1 MLLKG
6 RQKIFTDVKQIDRT
20 NIIEVL
26 QKAYAKHRKNVTEI
40 QTLID
45 FEAGEQPLKREKTV
59 RPEINIVVNSGL
71 PNYIKKFKIGYN
83 WGSPIMLVQRGN
95 KEFHN
100 TDADVDDTGISAL
113 NEVLKNGECIGY
125 KDQCMAEF
133 IEICGIGHRMV
144 EPKKFP
150 EDYSLPNY
158 FQSSGTKGL
167 YHIDDSLVNIYTL
180 DTRYAFVVYYNGPGQ
195 KEVLAV
201 SYARCSGKLCFTC
214 FTETTRFEIV
224 AGEITEERP
233 NLLGMIPIVEYER
246 SVDRTGCFERVIPQ
260 IDALNIMESDFTNET
275 AQHTQEL
282 WWGNDI
288 DFPKDE
294 KTREIKKPQSGDW
307 ILSYSGGNGQ
317 NLNPK
322 IQPLASTYDRNATL
336 TGITNQRNTILK
348 DCYVPIQY
356 DSSGGGSTGTATDMS
371 SGWSAAE
378 LDALQEQQM
387 TERGKRK
394 ELQLILKAISL
405 VPTKILPE
413 DSPIRNIHVSDIELK
428 FLRKQN
434 FDMSIRANTFATY
447 VSHGVNG
454 RHALELTGGFCDI
467 QQTWN
472 DSKEGIEAYQKSAYE
487 NSAKESNSNNSSSD
501 TANQTGNSPILDG
514 MNTDRN
520 QVQV

>member
-6 RQKIFTDVKQIDRT
+6 RQKIFTDVEQIDRT
-20 NIIEVL
+20 NIVEVL
-26 QKAYAKHRKNVTEI
+26 QKAYGKHRQNVTEI

-45 FEAGEQPLKREKTV
+45 FESGEQPLKREKTV

-100 TDADVDDTGISAL
+100 TDADIDDTGISAL
-113 NEVLKNGECIGY
+113 NEVLRNGECIGY

-144 EPKKFP
+144 EPKKFS
-150 EDYSLPNY
+150 DTD
-158 FQSSGTKGL
+158 SGL
-167 YHIDDSLVNIYTL
+167 QESLVNIYTL
-180 DTRYAFVVYYNGPGQ
+180 DSRYAFVVYYNGPGQ
-195 KEVLAV
+195 KEVLGV
-201 SYARCSGKLCFTC
+201 SFARRSGKLHFTC

-224 AGEITEERP
+224 AGKIEGEYP

-260 IDALNIMESDFTNET
+260 IDALNIEVSDFANDT
-275 AQHTQEL
+275 AQHTQEI
-282 WWGNDI
+282 WWADNVDFKDENGNDTR
-288 DFPKDE
+288 PK
-294 KTREIKKPQSGDW
+294 SGDW
-307 ILSYSGGNGQ
+307 VQTYSTEGRQ
-317 NLNPK
+317 AK
-322 IQPLASTYDRNATL
+322 IAPLANTFDRGATL

-394 ELQLILKAISL
+394 ELQLILRAISL
-405 VPTKILPE
+405 VPTRILPE
-413 DSPIRNIHVSDIELK
+413 DSPIRKVHSSDIEVH
-428 FLRKQN
+428 FSRRKN
-434 FDMSIRANTFATY
+434 YDLSIKANTFVTY
-447 VSHGVNG
+447 FNAGVHP
-454 RHALELTGGFCDI
+454 RHILQMIEAFPDNEQVYL
-467 QQTWN
+467 
-472 DSKEGIEAYQKSAYE
+472 DSKDMFYALQRKMIDSGTNTTEI
-487 NSAKESNSNNSSSD
+487 NNTASD

-514 MNTDRN
+514 MDTYNN
-520 QVQV
+520 KIQV

>member
-6 RQKIFTDVKQIDRT
+6 RQKIFTDVDQIDRT
-20 NIIEVL
+20 NIVEVL
-26 QKAYAKHRKNVTEI
+26 QKAYAKHRQNVFEI
-40 QTLID
+40 QKLID
-45 FEAGEQPLKREKTV
+45 FEAGEQPLQREKTV

-100 TDADVDDTGISAL
+100 TDSDVDDTGISAL
-113 NEVLKNGECIGY
+113 NEVLRNGECIGY

-133 IEICGIGHRMV
+133 IEICGIGHRMI
-144 EPKKFP
+144 EPKKFSDND
-150 EDYSLPNY
+150 EGI
-158 FQSSGTKGL
+158 QE
-167 YHIDDSLVNIYTL
+167 SLVNVYTL
-180 DTRYAFVVYYNGPGQ
+180 DSRYAFVVYYNGPGQ
-195 KEVLAV
+195 KEVLGV
-201 SYARCSGKLCFTC
+201 SYARRSGKLHFTC
-214 FTETTRFEIV
+214 FTDTTRFEIV
-224 AGEITEERP
+224 AGKITGEYP

-246 SVDRTGCFERVIPQ
+246 SVDRTGCFERVMPQ
-260 IDALNIMESDFTNET
+260 IDALNIEVSDFANET

-294 KTREIKKPQSGDW
+294 KTGKDKKPQSGDW
-307 ILSYSGGNGQ
+307 ILTYSGGNG
-317 NLNPK
+317 NTLNPK
-322 IQPLASTYDRNATL
+322 IQPISSTFDRNATL
-336 TGITNQRNTILK
+336 TGMANQRTTILQ

-405 VPTKILPE
+405 VPTRILSE
-413 DSPIRNIHVSDIELK
+413 DSPIRKIHVSDLTLR
-428 FLRKQN
+428 FLRKKSV
-434 FDMSIRANTFATY
+434 DMSIKANTFATL
-447 VSHGVNG
+447 VSHGING
-454 RHALELTGGFCDI
+454 RHALEYIDAFSDT
-467 QQTWN
+467 QQVWN
-472 DSKEGIEAYQKSAYE
+472 DSRGGIEAYQKSAYE
-487 NSAKESNSNNSSSD
+487 NSTNSSENNNSSSD
-501 TANQTGNSPILDG
+501 TANQTENSPILDG

-520 QVQV
+520 KVQV